1 MNMMN
6 YSVQE
11 GTETADVTFRGE
23 LTIRS
28 AGEIREILRNA
39 LDGRRTVKVHLEDID
54 ILDLPCIQ
62 IFCAAQKTAFAT
74 NKQLILDAA
83 LPETVTRVLEQAGF
97 YCLKTCGHSGN
108 NACPMTRR
116 TDG

>member
-1 MNMMN
+1 MMN

-11 GTETADVTFRGE
+11 GTETADITFRGE

-39 LDGRRTVKVHLEDID
+39 LGGRRVVKVHLEDID

-62 IFCAAQKTAFAT
+62 VFCAAHKTAFT
-74 NKQLILDAA
+74 MEKQLILDEA
-83 LPETVTRVLEQAGF
+83 LPEMVIRTLEQAGF
-97 YCLKTCGHSGN
+97 YCLKTCGHNGN
-108 NACPMTRR
+108 NACPVTGR